1 MAEPVAVNPLPAA
14 RDALQGYLD
23 GLLREATPAAPRREA
38 PPPATAQPAAPEGA
52 VEALPGRAAGG
63 PPEWAQEGFQA
74 LLFNV
79 GPLRLAVPLVRL
91 HGVLPWPETIAA
103 MPGQP
108 SWSLGLM
115 RHRERNVRVVD
126 TASLVG
132 VPTGA
137 GQRPPPANVLIVGD
151 GGWGL
156 AADAIGE
163 VLRLEPTE
171 VKWRSAQGRRPW
183 LAGTL
188 LERLCALL
196 DTDAFAGMLATGPTA
211 GQASARN
218 GRG

>member
-1 MAEPVAVNPLPAA
+1 MAEPVTVKLLPAA

-23 GLLREATPAAPRREA
+23 GLLREAAPGPAPPAAPQAGAARA
-38 PPPATAQPAAPEGA
+38 PAPAAAPERPSG
-52 VEALPGRAAGG
+52 E
-63 PPEWAQEGFQA
+63 PPEWARGGFQA

-91 HGVLPWPETIAA
+91 HGVLPWPEAISAV
-103 MPGQP
+103 PGQP
-108 SWSLGLM
+108 AWSLGLM

-132 VPTGA
+132 APGGA
-137 GQRPPPANVLIVGD
+137 GQRAAPANVLIVGD

-156 AADAIGE
+156 AADAIGD
-163 VLRLEPTE
+163 VLRLEPGE

-196 DTDAFAGMLATGPTA
+196 DTDAFAGMLAAGPVA
-211 GQASARN
+211 GQARARY